1 MSENLNARCKHDQ
14 FPFLCDTCEITKL
27 QSQLAESESLRSVQ
41 WPIVVAS
48 KFNVHRVS
56 C

>member
-41 WPIVVAS
+41 WPSELDIKEALS
-48 KFNVHRVS
+48 L
-56 C
+56 